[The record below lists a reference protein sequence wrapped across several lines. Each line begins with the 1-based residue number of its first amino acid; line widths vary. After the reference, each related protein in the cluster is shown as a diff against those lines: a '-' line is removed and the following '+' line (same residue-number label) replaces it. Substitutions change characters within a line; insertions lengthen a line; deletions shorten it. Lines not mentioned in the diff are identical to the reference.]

1 MQPKEETLQSEE
13 LILKA
18 EEYLKTLLREA
29 FHHSDSNNT
38 VVVYDTRCLIA
49 TLLMEG
55 YKRALPHARMIDFD
69 GHEPQEVRA
78 LLEALN
84 PSDLVVLIQST
95 NFRLDAFRLRVELFK
110 LKLKVIEHPHLSRM
124 SDDEASYFID
134 SLEYDK
140 DYYRP
145 LGRALQSK
153 IDTAP
158 MGVLDSGGE
167 LLIYGSPFESA
178 KVNIGDYTGLPN
190 WGGQFPLGEV
200 FTEAQDLRAVHGR
213 VKIYCFGDVTY
224 KINTPETPITL
235 IIEEGQVIACENSTP
250 AFDLILSNI
259 RRDEGGVVWIRE
271 LGFGLNRAFS
281 KTRTVADTGTYERMC
296 GVHISLGAKH
306 GTYGKPGFKRR
317 DGLYHVDVFADT
329 HTFSLGDDVIY
340 KNGAFVI

>member
-1 MQPKEETLQSEE
+1 MDTEA
-13 LILKA
+13 LIVKTQRHLS
-18 EEYLKTLLREA
+18 TLLREA
-29 FHHSDSNNT
+29 FHHTDAENA

-55 YKRALPHARMIDFD
+55 YKRALPHARLIDFD
-69 GHEPQEVRA
+69 AHRPEEVRSQ
-78 LLEALN
+78 LEALN

-110 LKLKVIEHPHLSRM
+110 LRLKVIEHPHLSRM

-140 DYYRP
+140 GYYRP

-153 IDTAP
+153 INSAP

-178 KVNIGDYTGLPN
+178 KVNIGDYTDLPN

-200 FTEAQDLRAVHGR
+200 FTEAQDLRAVNGR

-235 IIEEGQVIACENSTP
+235 IIEEGQVVACENSTP

-329 HTFSLGDDVIY
+329 HTFSLGDEVIY
-340 KNGAFVI
+340 RDGAFVI

>member
-1 MQPKEETLQSEE
+1 MDTEA
-13 LILKA
+13 LIVKTQRHLS
-18 EEYLKTLLREA
+18 TLLREA
-29 FHHSDSNNT
+29 FHHTDAENA

-55 YKRALPHARMIDFD
+55 YKRALPHARLIDFD
-69 GHEPQEVRA
+69 AHRPEEVRSQ
-78 LLEALN
+78 LEALN

-110 LKLKVIEHPHLSRM
+110 LRLKVIEHPHLSRM

-140 DYYRP
+140 GYYRP

-153 IDTAP
+153 INSAP

-167 LLIYGSPFESA
+167 LLVYGSPFESA
-178 KVNIGDYTGLPN
+178 KVNIGDYTDLPN

-235 IIEEGQVIACENSTP
+235 IIEEGQVVACENSTP

-329 HTFSLGDDVIY
+329 HTFSLGDEVIY
-340 KNGAFVI
+340 RDGAFVI

>member
-1 MQPKEETLQSEE
+1 LKSEE
-13 LILKA
+13 LIIKA
-18 EEYLKTLLREA
+18 QQYLKILLREA
-29 FHHSDSNNT
+29 FHHTDLENA

-49 TLLMEG
+49 TILMEG

-69 GHEPQEVRA
+69 SHEPQEVRA

-140 DYYRP
+140 GYYRP

-153 IDTAP
+153 IDNAP

-167 LLIYGSPFESA
+167 LLIYGSPFEPA
-178 KVNIGDYTGLPN
+178 KVNIGDYTGLVN

-329 HTFSLGDDVIY
+329 HTFSLGDEVIY
-340 KNGAFVI
+340 RDGAFVI

>member
-1 MQPKEETLQSEE
+1 
-13 LILKA
+13 
-18 EEYLKTLLREA
+18 
-29 FHHSDSNNT
+29 
-38 VVVYDTRCLIA
+38 
-49 TLLMEG
+49 MEG
-55 YKRALPHARMIDFD
+55 YKRALPHARLVDFD
-69 GHEPQEVRA
+69 AHRPEEVRA

-84 PSDLVVLIQST
+84 PSDLVILIQST

-110 LKLKVIEHPHLSRM
+110 LHLKVIEHPHLSRM

-140 DYYRP
+140 DYYRHV
-145 LGRALQSK
+145 GRALQSK
-153 IDTAP
+153 IDSAP
-158 MGVLDSGGE
+158 IGVLDSGGE
-167 LLIYGSPFESA
+167 LLIYGSAFEPSR
-178 KVNIGDYTGLPN
+178 VNIGDYTGLPN
-190 WGGQFPLGEV
+190 WGGQLPLGEV

-224 KINTPETPITL
+224 TINTPETPITL
-235 IIEEGQVIACENSTP
+235 IIEEGQVIGCENSTP

-259 RRDEGGVVWIRE
+259 RRDEGTVWIRE

-329 HTFSLGDDVIY
+329 HAFSLGDEVIY
-340 KNGAFVI
+340 KNGAFVV